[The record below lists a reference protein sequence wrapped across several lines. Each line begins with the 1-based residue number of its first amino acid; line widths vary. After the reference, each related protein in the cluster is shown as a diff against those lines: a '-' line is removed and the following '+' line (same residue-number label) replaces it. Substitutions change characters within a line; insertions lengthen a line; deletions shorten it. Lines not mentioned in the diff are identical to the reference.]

1 MKLVFLGPPGAGK
14 GTQAAVVSKEY
25 RIPHL
30 STGDMLRSEVAAG
43 SQLGASIA
51 DDMQSGKLIADET
64 ISSVVA
70 HRIALPDAAAGFLLD
85 GYPRTVGQ
93 ADFLES
99 LLGSAKLDLAIEL
112 VVDPTV
118 LIERIQRRAATALA
132 AGGAVRADDNIESLR
147 KRLSIYQTQTAPLT
161 EHYQRK
167 GLLFRLSGD
176 APVSDLSH
184 EIIRRL
190 ALLRAW

>member
-85 GYPRTVGQ
+85 GYPRTVRQ

-99 LLGSAKLDLAIEL
+99 LLGSVKLDLVIEL
-112 VVDPTV
+112 VVDPTI
-118 LIERIQRRAATALA
+118 LIERIQRRAAMTL
-132 AGGAVRADDNIESLR
+132 AGGGAARADDNIDSLR
-147 KRLSIYQTQTAPLT
+147 KRLSIYQTETAPLT
-161 EHYQRK
+161 EYYQRK
-167 GLLFRLSGD
+167 GQLFRLNGD
-176 APVSDLSH
+176 APLEFVSRG
-184 EIIRRL
+184 IVGRL
-190 ALLRAW
+190 AHLRGQ